1 MQGIIKISLF
11 SILLWSCSKESDP
24 LETVTDPIAQPADT
38 IPSNTGTIY
47 YTGNIDSLPKFI
59 KVSYM
64 EFDSIGR
71 ISKFRSG
78 VGHDY
83 SDDFEFC
90 RSMKHYFEPKNFS
103 IPNVDIKIYCPF
115 KGVVERVIQEWAGTQ
130 LYITSTHHPAFA
142 ARLFHV
148 NLTRSIALGD
158 TLQEGELIGTH
169 IGNMTSSDIAIT
181 VLTATD
187 GPKDSTISQSGIR
200 YVSYFHV
207 MTDSLFQKFEQRGLY
222 LDSIII
228 PLAVR
233 DADPL
238 DCNNEAFNGPGT
250 LSNWIQ
256 IQ

>member
-1 MQGIIKISLF
+1 MTTE
-11 SILLWSCSKESDP
+11 SIANDP
-24 LETVTDPIAQPADT
+24 VPQPADST
-38 IPSNTGTIY
+38 PLNNGTVY
-47 YTGNIDSLPKFI
+47 YTGNIDSLPKFVRI
-59 KVSYM
+59 SYM

-78 VGHDY
+78 WGHDY

-103 IPNVDIKIYCPF
+103 IPNVDIKIYSPF

-130 LYITSTHHPAFA
+130 LYIASTEYPAFS

-148 NLTRSIALGD
+148 SLNHPINIGD
-158 TLQEGELIGTH
+158 TLYEGEYIGTH
-169 IGNMTSSDIAIT
+169 IGNITSSDIAIT
-181 VLTATD
+181 VLTAVD

-200 YVSYFHV
+200 YVSYFSV
-207 MTDSLFQKFEQRGLY
+207 LTDSLLHQFEMRGLN

-228 PLAVR
+228 PATTR
-233 DADPL
+233 DVYPL
-238 DCNNEAFNGPGT
+238 DCINQAFTDPGVF
-250 LSNWIQ
+250 SNWIL